1 MKSNVKVAIAVPLIG
16 LAALAFTGCS
26 AADEAAKPSPSETKS
41 VTVPTAKLDSE
52 AQALLPADI
61 KSAGT
66 ITAVTNAGY
75 PPYEMFASDNKTII
89 GRDIDFGKA
98 LGEALGID
106 VKFENVSFDAIIPG
120 IDSGRYQVAISG
132 LTVTPERLQAAD
144 FVTYSESG
152 SNLAVAPGNPIHL
165 KASDAKTLC
174 GKTIGVT
181 KGSSDALVNL
191 PKLNKECLDAG
202 KKAIEAKEFPDE
214 GSRLALS
221 SGRVDGILD
230 DALSLA
236 YSAKK
241 SNGQYEL
248 AAGPDIAPAASGIAL
263 VKNSPLTPAISAA
276 VKNLV
281 TNQKDVY
288 EAINEKWGIPA
299 DHILSADQVDNK

>member
-1 MKSNVKVAIAVPLIG
+1 MKSNVKVAIAVPLIS

-26 AADEAAKPSPSETKS
+26 AADGAKPSPSESKS
-41 VTVPTAKLDSE
+41 VTVPSAKLDKE
-52 AQALLPADI
+52 AQALLPADVRA
-61 KSAGT
+61 AGAL
-66 ITAVTNAGY
+66 TAVTNAGY

-89 GRDIDFGKA
+89 GRDIDFAKA
-98 LGEALGID
+98 LSETLGVDI
-106 VKFENVSFDAIIPG
+106 KFDNVSFDAIIPG
-120 IDSGRYQVAISG
+120 INSGRYQLAISG

-152 SNLAVAPGNPIHL
+152 SNLAVAPGNPQHL

-191 PKLNKECLDAG
+191 PNLNKQCLAAG
-202 KKAIEAKEFPDE
+202 KKAIDAKEFPDE

-221 SGRVDGILD
+221 SGRVDAILD

-236 YSAKK
+236 YSAQK

-263 VKNSPLTPAISAA
+263 VKDSPLTPAIAAA
-276 VKNLV
+276 VKNMV
-281 TNQKDVY
+281 TQQKAVY
-288 EAINEKWGIPA
+288 EAINEKWGVPA
-299 DHILSADQVDNK
+299 DHILTADQVDNK